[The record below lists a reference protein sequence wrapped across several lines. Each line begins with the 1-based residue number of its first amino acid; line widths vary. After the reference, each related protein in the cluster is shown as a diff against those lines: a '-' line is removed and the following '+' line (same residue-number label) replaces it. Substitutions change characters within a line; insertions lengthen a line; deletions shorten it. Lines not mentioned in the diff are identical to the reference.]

1 MRITADGCLERGPC
15 GYNPINWLLQ
25 AERIALYRNYF
36 NLEGQVALVT
46 GCSGGLGV
54 QMAKALAF
62 QGANIVAV
70 ARRKDKLEA
79 VCAEIVEEF
88 GVKAL
93 PVQCDITSTE
103 AVEAAVDA
111 ALAEF
116 GRIDILINNAG
127 TGAIAPAE
135 DITDEQFGNEME
147 IDLFGSFRM
156 ARA

>member
-1 MRITADGCLERGPC
+1 MD
-15 GYNPINWLLQ
+15 
-25 AERIALYRNYF
+25 RNYF

-70 ARRKDKLEA
+70 ARRMDKLEA

-111 ALAEF
+111 ALAELAASISSSTMPAPVPSPPP
-116 GRIDILINNAG
+116 RTSPTSSLA
-127 TGAIAPAE
+127 TRWRSTSSAPSEWPAPAP
-135 DITDEQFGNEME
+135 
-147 IDLFGSFRM
+147 R
-156 ARA
+156 RP